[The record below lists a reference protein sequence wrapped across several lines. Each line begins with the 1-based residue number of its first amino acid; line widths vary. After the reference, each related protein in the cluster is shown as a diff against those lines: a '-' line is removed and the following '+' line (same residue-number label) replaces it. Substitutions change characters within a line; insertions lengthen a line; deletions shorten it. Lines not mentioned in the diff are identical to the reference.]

1 MSVSNVHSRDDAES
15 AQPLIRAQQLLEE
28 ALQLIDAHASAAHLG
43 ARIQEVIEELSSR
56 AK

>member
-1 MSVSNVHSRDDAES
+1 MHSRDDGGS
-15 AQPLIRAQQLLEE
+15 VQQLLSRAQQLLEE
-28 ALQLIDAHASAAHLG
+28 ALELIDAEASAAHLG